1 MLIWMIAKC
10 CYCQLCV
17 FPCPTECIYMT
28 DVYEFS
34 EYERG
39 NLIYNF
45 VTLTPQ
51 EIEEKK
57 ENFAKAEAEKAAQKA
72 AAAAKAAAE
81 KAAAA
86 KAPPKPES
94 KTENKPPDNTGSAN

>member
-1 MLIWMIAKC
+1 
-10 CYCQLCV
+10 
-17 FPCPTECIYMT
+17 MT

-34 EYERG
+34 EYNRN

-57 ENFAKAEAEKAAQKA
+57 DNFAKLEAEKAVQKA

-81 KAAAA
+81 KTAA
-86 KAPPKPES
+86 KPAP
-94 KTENKPPDNTGSAN
+94 KTENKPPENTGSVN